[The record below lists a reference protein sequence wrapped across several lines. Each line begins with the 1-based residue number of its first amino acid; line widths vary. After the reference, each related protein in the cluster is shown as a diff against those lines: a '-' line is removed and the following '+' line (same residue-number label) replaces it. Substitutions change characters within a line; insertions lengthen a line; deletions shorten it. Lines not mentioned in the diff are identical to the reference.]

1 MRYTI
6 PIMADTNTH
15 KHTLETLLDEII
27 TELETI
33 AVYRTETDDW
43 VAKPESSGGEADDNV
58 AADLVEDWNERR
70 ATLSDLETRY
80 QNIKRALKKI
90 EDGTFGIC
98 EVSGAPI
105 EADRLE
111 ANPAA
116 RTCKAHLDQEQDLP
130 L

>member
-1 MRYTI
+1 
-6 PIMADTNTH
+6 MADTNTH

-43 VAKPESSGGEADDNV
+43 VAKPESSGGEADENV
-58 AADLVEDWNERR
+58 EADLVEDWNERR
-70 ATLSDLETRY
+70 STLSELETRY

-98 EVSGAPI
+98 EVSGDPI

-116 RTCKAHLDQEQDLP
+116 RTCKAHLEQEQDLP